1 MLKGR
6 STIQLFDAATGKK
19 VLEQS
24 DTNMVTNALDTIA
37 NMKDKMGL
45 FRWWIKRYSAGTNEV
60 TDRLTYSPFMQMLPL
75 YKRALGGILLWDAN
89 IPEDPSIMLPPNGV
103 YELGHAGGPYGG
115 ADIFRGSY
123 NENESCEISGGW
135 RHVWDFDTDK
145 ANGMIKCL
153 SLTSWHGGNI
163 GYHGCF
169 ENDVYPLY
177 TSCYLHSDAR
187 FEEAY
192 VSDLRV
198 PWTGDEAGTLI
209 YLKMME
215 DGALRQYKRYKTTV
229 FYADLPDPNNI
240 SIMSEGLKWKERVML
255 PITLTNIYSSVY
267 VYRDQIHELALLSVN
282 RLQHK
287 VFSMEGK
294 AISTKVI
301 DLPFSFFNNSCY
313 NPAVY
318 RDGYYYCVPRSVL
331 DVIKVDEHGQELK
344 RIPLL
349 DNEYDEITGVMINEY
364 NNEIT
369 FGLKYRAT
377 PDASPIPV
385 ALNGKDEIAMRGTS
399 EIYTVSC
406 NTYFDAG
413 VFPQFFKTDDQQG
426 PFVYFAEMKGSITP
440 LINSAYLAT
449 INNLQMPITKTS
461 AQTMKITYE
470 IYDE

>member
-24 DTNMVTNALDTIA
+24 DTNMVTNALDIIA
-37 NMKDKMGL
+37 NMKDKMGM
-45 FRWWIKRYSAGTNEV
+45 FRWWIKRCV
-60 TDRLTYSPFMQMLPL
+60 TSSYDLAERLTVSPFVQMLPL

-89 IPEDPSIMLPPNGV
+89 IPEDPSIMLPPDGV

-123 NENESCEISGGW
+123 NENESGEISGGW

-145 ANGMIKCL
+145 ANGTIKCL
-153 SLTSWHGGNI
+153 SLTSWHGGNV

-169 ENDVYPLY
+169 EDDIYPLY
-177 TSCYLHSDAR
+177 NFCYLHSDSR
-187 FEEAY
+187 FEGAY
-192 VSDLRV
+192 TSELRLQ
-198 PWTGDEAGTLI
+198 WSGDEPGTLI

-215 DGALRQYKRYKTTV
+215 NGSLRQYKRYKTTL

-240 SIMSEGLKWKERVML
+240 SIMSEGLKWKEKVML
-255 PITLTNIYSSVY
+255 PVTLTNNYSSVY
-267 VYRDQIHELALLSVN
+267 VYRNQIHELALLSVN

-294 AISTKVI
+294 EISTKVI
-301 DLPFSFFNNSCY
+301 ELPFSFLNSYCY
-313 NPAVY
+313 YPAVY
-318 RDGYYYCVPRSVL
+318 RDGYYYCVPRSVQ
-331 DVIKVDEHGQELK
+331 DVIKLDENGQELA

-349 DNEYDEITGVMINEY
+349 ENQSDELRGVMINEY

-369 FGLKYRAT
+369 FTVKYWTNLESETVPA
-377 PDASPIPV
+377 V
-385 ALNGKDEIAMRGTS
+385 LNSRDEIAMRGNKTK
-399 EIYTVSC
+399 IAVTC
-406 NTYFDAG
+406 NTSIETGAY
-413 VFPQFFKTDDQQG
+413 PQFFKTDDQQG
-426 PFVYFAEMKGSITP
+426 PFVYFAEMCGSITP

-449 INNLQMPITKTS
+449 INNLQLPITKTS